1 MKAQVFD
8 VKVLHHKILHLFVE
22 SRLESFMNSFERKKV
37 VVFKVQNLCLN
48 SKRKMSE
55 FFLCFFKENSFAVKS
70 SFFLFLIASTVC
82 TLAYDKNPLLNL
94 SQINDCLHG
103 LILCS

>member
-8 VKVLHHKILHLFVE
+8 VKVLQHKILHLFVE

-55 FFLCFFKENSFAVKS
+55 FFYV
-70 SFFLFLIASTVC
+70 FLKKI
-82 TLAYDKNPLLNL
+82 LLR
-94 SQINDCLHG
+94 
-103 LILCS
+103 